1 MALNCGHST
10 IKYLLFIFNLLCSLC
25 GIALIVIGAISLVK
39 LDDIRDISDEYNIIA
54 PSVLLIVFGSVV
66 FFIAFFGCCGAIRE
80 SYCMTSTYSF
90 CLILLVI
97 AQIVIAV
104 LVFVFIGDVTEAIQK
119 GFERVFNA
127 RDQNAINADLVNT
140 IQANLECCGKTSF
153 LDWGVSIPQSCCSS
167 SGTAPLCVPFVTGC
181 VNRLADFLDS
191 AGNVVAWV
199 SLGVAGVE
207 LLGLISACCLAN
219 AIRNGERRSGY

>member
-25 GIALIVIGAISLVK
+25 GIALVVIGAVSLVK
-39 LDDIRDISDEYNIIA
+39 LDEIREISDEYNIIA

-66 FFIAFFGCCGAIRE
+66 FIIAFFGCCGAIRE

-90 CLILLVI
+90 FLILLVI

-104 LVFVFIGDVTEAIQK
+104 LVFVFIGDVKIAIQK
-119 GFERVFNA
+119 GFERIFNE
-127 RDQNAINADLVNT
+127 RDNKLNADLIDT
-140 IQANLECCGKTSF
+140 IQSSLECCGKSSF
-153 LDWGVSIPQSCCSS
+153 LDWGINFPQSCCSS
-167 SGTAPLCVPFVTGC
+167 GGTAPVCVPYTHGC
-181 VNRLADFLDS
+181 VSRLSEFLES

-199 SLGVAGVE
+199 SIGVAVVE

-219 AIRNGERRSGY
+219 AIRNSERRSAY

>member
-25 GIALIVIGAISLVK
+25 GIALVVIGAVSLVK
-39 LDDIRDISDEYNIIA
+39 LDEIREISDEYNIIA

-66 FFIAFFGCCGAIRE
+66 FIIAFFGCCGAIRE

-90 CLILLVI
+90 FLILLVI

-104 LVFVFIGDVTEAIQK
+104 LVFVFIGDVKIAIQK
-119 GFERVFNA
+119 GFERIFND
-127 RDQNAINADLVNT
+127 RDNKLNSDLIDT
-140 IQANLECCGKTSF
+140 IQSNLECCGKSSF
-153 LDWGVSIPQSCCSS
+153 LDWGLNFPQSCCSS
-167 SGTAPLCVPFVTGC
+167 GGTAPVCVPYTQGC
-181 VNRLADFLDS
+181 VSRLSEFLES

-199 SLGVAGVE
+199 SIGVAVVE

-219 AIRNGERRSGY
+219 AIRNSERRYS

>member
-25 GIALIVIGAISLVK
+25 GIALVVIGAVSLVK
-39 LDDIRDISDEYNIIA
+39 LDEIREISDEYNIIA

-66 FFIAFFGCCGAIRE
+66 FIIAFFGCCGAIRE

-90 CLILLVI
+90 FLILLVI

-104 LVFVFIGDVTEAIQK
+104 LVFVFIGDVKIAIQK
-119 GFERVFNA
+119 GFERIFND
-127 RDQNAINADLVNT
+127 RDNKLNSDLIDT
-140 IQANLECCGKTSF
+140 IQSNLECCGKSSF
-153 LDWGVSIPQSCCSS
+153 LDWGLNFPQSCCSS
-167 SGTAPLCVPFVTGC
+167 GGTAPVCVPYTQGC
-181 VNRLADFLDS
+181 VSRLSEFLES

-199 SLGVAGVE
+199 SIGVAVVE

-219 AIRNGERRSGY
+219 AIRNSERRSGY